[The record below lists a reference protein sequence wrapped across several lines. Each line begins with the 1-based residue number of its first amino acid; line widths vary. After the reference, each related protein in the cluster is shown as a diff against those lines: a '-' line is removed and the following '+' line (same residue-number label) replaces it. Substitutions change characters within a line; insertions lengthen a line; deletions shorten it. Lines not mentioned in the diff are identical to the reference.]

1 MGNPV
6 SAIQQR
12 YVSKDLTHFAG
23 RSKKTPEEQYQ
34 LLLQIVR
41 SGELRADPMC
51 APGKRV
57 VSGRTH
63 YGTARFSNCETYEFP
78 GVCFCDIP
86 LADLAIHARKYSCF
100 GIAFQKQFLVA
111 KGASPVLYLANDSR
125 ITVAANH
132 DLGIDNRSY
141 TRKEFFDLMFPR
153 FDGLCSDL
161 AFQARN
167 VRPAP
172 SQAVEEL
179 AQTALL
185 VEGLQDYIKQYL
197 LSYCK
202 AFEANRDDDD
212 ERHFYMEREWRVLDD
227 VLFAVSD
234 IERLVVPRSFSK
246 QLRDDLPGFYGQTYF
261 LDL

>member
-1 MGNPV
+1 M
-6 SAIQQR
+6 
-12 YVSKDLTHFAG
+12 
-23 RSKKTPEEQYQ
+23 EEQYQ

-57 VSGRTH
+57 ISGRTH

-100 GIAFQKQFLVA
+100 GIAFQKRFLVA
-111 KGASPVLYLANDSR
+111 KGASPVLYVANDSR
-125 ITVAANH
+125 IKLASNSY
-132 DLGIDNRSY
+132 LGIDDRFY
-141 TRKEFFDLMFPR
+141 TRKELFDLMFPR
-153 FDGLCSDL
+153 FDGLCNDL
-161 AFQARN
+161 AFKARAAAAERSGA
-167 VRPAP
+167 VR
-172 SQAVEEL
+172 EL
-179 AQTALL
+179 TQTALL
-185 VEGLQDYIKQYL
+185 VAELQVYIKEYV

-227 VLFAVSD
+227 VVFEISD
-234 IERLVVPRSFSK
+234 IERLILPRSFGK
-246 QLRDDLPGFYGQTYF
+246 QMRDDLPVFYGQTCF